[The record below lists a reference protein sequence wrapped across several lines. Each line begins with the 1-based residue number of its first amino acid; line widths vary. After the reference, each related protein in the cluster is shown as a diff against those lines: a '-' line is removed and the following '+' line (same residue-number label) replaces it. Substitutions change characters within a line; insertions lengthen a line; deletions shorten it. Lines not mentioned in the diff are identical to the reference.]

1 MRKIIFLLL
10 LALIAVARADA
21 SGSPDQ
27 FVRESVQ
34 ALAALVND
42 CRLPLAADPVALRG
56 VVEHQLR
63 PKADVLYAGQVI
75 LGRHWR
81 DASPEQRRR
90 FAEGLYGSLLS
101 RYAPGLLL
109 LTDRNV
115 AVVPSGPAGPDRES
129 GEAQVELRIQATFGT
144 PIPVFLQLRRSGDR
158 WRIYDARWEGQS
170 YVLSLRQAFSEQI
183 RRDGLEAVIL
193 RLEAAAGPV
202 VGPPEERETAAGR
215 CLRARG
221 AAR

>member
-1 MRKIIFLLL
+1 MRNLLVLLLLL
-10 LALIAVARADA
+10 LAPAADARAPE
-21 SGSPDQ
+21 SPHR
-27 FVRESVQ
+27 FVQDSVQ
-34 ALAALVND
+34 SLAALVTD

-56 VVEHQLR
+56 VVEQQLR

-81 DASPEQRRR
+81 DAAPEQRRR
-90 FAEGLYGSLLS
+90 FAEALYGSLLS
-101 RYAPGLLL
+101 RYASGLLL

-115 AVVPSGPAGPDRES
+115 MVVAPAAASDSDS
-129 GEAQVELRIQATFGT
+129 GEAQVELRVQAGGT

-170 YVLSLRQAFSEQI
+170 YILSLRQAFSEQI

-202 VGPPEERETAAGR
+202 VGPPEERATAAGR
-215 CLRARG
+215 CLRAR

>member
-1 MRKIIFLLL
+1 MRKIVLIVSFLLT
-10 LALIAVARADA
+10 AGADARAPE
-21 SGSPDQ
+21 SPHR
-27 FVRESVQ
+27 FVQDSVQ
-34 ALAALVND
+34 SLAGLVTE

-56 VVEHQLR
+56 LVEQQLR

-81 DASPEQRRR
+81 DATPEQRRR
-90 FAEGLYGSLLS
+90 FAEALYGSLLS
-101 RYAPGLLL
+101 RYASGLLL

-115 AVVPSGPAGPDRES
+115 TVVPPVASSLESDS
-129 GEAQVELRIQATFGT
+129 GEAQVELRVQAGGT

-183 RRDGLEAVIL
+183 RRDGLDAVIL
-193 RLEAAAGPV
+193 RLEALAGPV
-202 VGPPEERETAAGR
+202 VGPPEERATAAGR
-215 CLRARG
+215 CLRAR